1 MTILEMDPDNAGR
14 AWHQPGFFRRQ
25 FSAPTTYAQTLFDA
39 LFGIVAP
46 VLCFVFD
53 PIVFRSSEFGS
64 ALLVDYQAFAYLV
77 SGVEILFLIIWM
89 VWGRNARQATRLA
102 GGILMAGA
110 VFSGLIGILILPF
123 TLMGLMLGIGVL
135 GFIPFLTALVYLRN
149 AKSAFQLAGKPAIV
163 PEASKPQRE
172 LKSLGAGARIG
183 ATLIGCLIVLGP
195 PAALSFA
202 ASMFVSQA
210 MEAVLSGDEQKAD
223 LAIDEITYLQFL
235 APPEFDKLIS
245 AYQQAEE
252 PARKE
257 QLKRRYLKLTG
268 NDIDQRR
275 RIFAD

>member
-1 MTILEMDPDNAGR
+1 MTTLEMDRDNAGR
-14 AWHQPGFFRRQ
+14 EWNQPGFLRRQ
-25 FSAPTTYAQTLFDA
+25 FSPPTTYAQTVFDA

-46 VLCFVFD
+46 VLCFVCD

-77 SGVEILFLIIWM
+77 SGVEILSLIIWL
-89 VWGRNARQATRLA
+89 VWGRNSRQATRLA
-102 GGILMAGA
+102 GGMLMAGA

-123 TLMGLMLGIGVL
+123 TLMGLMLGIGVF

-149 AKSAFQLAGKPAIV
+149 AQRAFRLAGKPAIV
-163 PEASKPQRE
+163 PEASQHQRE
-172 LKSLGAGARIG
+172 VKTLGAGARIG
-183 ATLIGCLIVLGP
+183 ATLVGCLLVLGP

-210 MEAVLSGDEQKAD
+210 MEAVLSVDEQKAD
-223 LAIDEITYLQFL
+223 LAINEITYLKFL
-235 APPEFDKLIS
+235 APPQLDKLIS
-245 AYQQAEE
+245 AYQQAQE

-268 NDIDQRR
+268 NDIDRTQ